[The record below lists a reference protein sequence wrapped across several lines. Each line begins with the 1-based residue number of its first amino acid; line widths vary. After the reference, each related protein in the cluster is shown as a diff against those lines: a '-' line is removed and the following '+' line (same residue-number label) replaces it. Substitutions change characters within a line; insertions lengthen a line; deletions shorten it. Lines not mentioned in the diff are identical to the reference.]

1 MHETR
6 ASPRACVR
14 NSYSLWESQV
24 YVQLRSGEAIHD
36 TLAASVLAAP
46 LAFFEATPGG
56 RLLQRF
62 AKDMDVI
69 DNNLVTVS
77 LLFEHGQM
85 QRPAPYKVYMQ

>member
-1 MHETR
+1 
-6 ASPRACVR
+6 
-14 NSYSLWESQV
+14 
-24 YVQLRSGEAIHD
+24 
-36 TLAASVLAAP
+36 VLAAP